1 MGVENKKSL
10 GDFWCLMVV
19 YKTTGT
25 DHGGISSEAEYEEGR
40 TEVGSTQA
48 AD

>member
-1 MGVENKKSL
+1 
-10 GDFWCLMVV
+10 MVV
-19 YKTTGT
+19 YKTTDT
-25 DHGGISSEAEYEEGR
+25 DHGGISSEPEDEEDR